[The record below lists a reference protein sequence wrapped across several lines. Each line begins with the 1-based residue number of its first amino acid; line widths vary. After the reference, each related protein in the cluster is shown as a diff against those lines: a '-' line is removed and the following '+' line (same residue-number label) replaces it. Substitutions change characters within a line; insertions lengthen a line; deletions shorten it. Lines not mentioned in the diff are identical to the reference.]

1 MECEFPTINSKSEEI
16 KEIFLNTKTIA
27 IVGLSP
33 DSDKASN
40 RVAAYLQSVGYKI
53 VPIYPKE
60 EEILGEKVY
69 KSLSEIPFDIDMVD
83 IFRKPDAIAKIVDES
98 IALKNQK
105 NIKTV
110 WFQLGLTNNETAQ
123 KAKEAGFNVVQNKCT
138 KIEHKA
144 LFV

>member
-83 IFRKPDAIAKIVDES
+83 IFRKTDAIAKIVDES

-110 WFQLGLTNNETAQ
+110 WFQLGLTNNEAAQ

>member
-69 KSLSEIPFDIDMVD
+69 RSLSEIPFDIDMVD
-83 IFRKPDAIAKIVDES
+83 IFRKPDAIAEIIGEAITRGDVDT
-98 IALKNQK
+98 IW
-105 NIKTV
+105 T
-110 WFQLGLTNNETAQ
+110 QLGLVNNEAAQ
-123 KAKEAGFNVVQNKCT
+123 KAKEAGLKVVQNKCT
-138 KIEHKA
+138 KIEHRN
-144 LFV
+144 LF

>member
-33 DSDKASN
+33 DSEKASN
-40 RVAAYLQSVGYKI
+40 RVAAYLQSVGFKI

-60 EEILGEKVY
+60 DEILGEKVY
-69 KSLSEIPFDIDMVD
+69 RSLGEIPFDIDMVD
-83 IFRKPDAIAKIVDES
+83 IFRKPDAIAKIVDEV
-98 IALKNQK
+98 IILKDEK
-105 NIKTV
+105 NIRTV
-110 WFQLGLTNNETAQ
+110 WFQLGLVNNEAAQ
-123 KAKEAGFNVVQNKCT
+123 KAKDVGLNVIQNKCT

-144 LFV
+144 LF